1 MSDPPMSFSDDEHS
15 FDDNDGPPS
24 DLDNEYGDVGNDN
37 GVTKEHSMKPKNR
50 HDFYRASIRRQNCC
64 FGSSM
69 VTLAGLFVAAYF
81 VMGLS
86 FTPSNI
92 GIFGDESTMKGTTGE
107 VGIDADN
114 AETQEIIDTE
124 ITELEK
130 AGKWGEHAK
139 DKHSKINKNM
149 KDLTKNRDSIGEKS
163 WVEKKQWWAEHK
175 DDLDEKTR
183 TETRGSTQKQEERQK
198 KKNDRGQQ
206 HGKDKE
212 HKHGWGKQNTKA
224 DGTTEIDSIVDKLAN
239 HYNFTGTGSGKENFP
254 GSDTLGNYFRGNGKG
269 KWKDRQGVNEGAGAG
284 KKARDQ
290 WKNKC
295 KGRNAAKDASC
306 NDVMVNKVEDIIKV
320 KGKSGEDVAA
330 AESNGDG
337 AVEESVS
344 TSDPVQEANTE
355 ESPVAKEAEEP
366 AAKKIVQTV
375 MSNMFTVME
384 QVIHDKSS
392 FTQGISYGS
401 DGMIYE
407 TTGLYGQ
414 SKLRMIDPSTFEILQ
429 SVDVESKYFGEGSTF
444 YTDADGNERIIE
456 ITWREQTGFI
466 YDSKTL
472 EQLETFQYT
481 TTAPNNEGWGITYD
495 DAKKEFIGQL
505 NELEWIDGL
514 VCCNIWHSDEI
525 ICVDPVTGK
534 SVREYDMSKLW
545 PRSERGG
552 GENVLNGIALGK
564 DHVLITG
571 KRWDRMYK
579 ITFPDWELF

>member
-24 DLDNEYGDVGNDN
+24 DLDSEYGDVGNDN

-92 GIFGDESTMKGTTGE
+92 GIFGDESTMKAGE

-175 DDLDEKTR
+175 DDLDESKMTKKEKHIADR
-183 TETRGSTQKQEERQK
+183 MKVSDGVALIIVSCVLMQNQEQKQEDRLKKQEERQK

-320 KGKSGEDVAA
+320 RGKNGEDVAA

-344 TSDPVQEANTE
+344 TSDPVREANTE

-366 AAKKIVQTV
+366 AAKQIVQTV

-392 FTQGISYGS
+392 FT
-401 DGMIYE
+401 
-407 TTGLYGQ
+407 
-414 SKLRMIDPSTFEILQ
+414 
-429 SVDVESKYFGEGSTF
+429 
-444 YTDADGNERIIE
+444 
-456 ITWREQTGFI
+456 
-466 YDSKTL
+466 
-472 EQLETFQYT
+472 
-481 TTAPNNEGWGITYD
+481 
-495 DAKKEFIGQL
+495 
-505 NELEWIDGL
+505 
-514 VCCNIWHSDEI
+514 
-525 ICVDPVTGK
+525 
-534 SVREYDMSKLW
+534 
-545 PRSERGG
+545 
-552 GENVLNGIALGK
+552 
-564 DHVLITG
+564 
-571 KRWDRMYK
+571 
-579 ITFPDWELF
+579 